1 MTKEQTKELLACCAV
16 LGFSKESH
24 FMRATYSNGVGI
36 VLYVLPPIGDTK
48 EHAAV
53 LQAHPADG
61 GAPKA
66 DFYTDFEQAKSDL
79 LHEVHFNLFGES

>member
-1 MTKEQTKELLACCAV
+1 MTKEQTKELLAYCAV

-48 EHAAV
+48 EHAVV

-61 GAPKA
+61 GVPKA
-66 DFYTDFEQAKSDL
+66 DFYTDFDEAKFDL
-79 LHEVHFNLFGES
+79 LNEVNNNIGES